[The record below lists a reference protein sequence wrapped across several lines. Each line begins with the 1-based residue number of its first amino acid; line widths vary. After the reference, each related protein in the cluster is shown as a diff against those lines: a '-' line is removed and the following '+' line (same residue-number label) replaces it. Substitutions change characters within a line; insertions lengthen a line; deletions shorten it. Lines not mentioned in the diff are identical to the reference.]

1 MKNIFSIFLLGISC
15 IYFAMALNFP
25 MFSKGIPGS
34 GFLPQIIGIIL
45 IILTGYDLIKSYK
58 LNKEDKVITSNFK
71 EMIYLILLIMA
82 YIYLFSVIGALLST
96 VLFMVIVLLLF
107 NKGKLKQNLL
117 IGIMVPVII
126 FVMFEVLLNTGLP
139 AGIFENLF

>member
-1 MKNIFSIFLLGISC
+1 MKNIFSIFLLAISC

-34 GFLPQIIGIIL
+34 GFLPQLIGIIL

-58 LNKEDKVITSNFK
+58 SNKEDKAITTNFK
-71 EMIYLILLIMA
+71 EMIYLILIITA
-82 YIYLFSVIGALLST
+82 YIYLFSIIGALLST

-117 IGIMVPVII
+117 IGILVPVII